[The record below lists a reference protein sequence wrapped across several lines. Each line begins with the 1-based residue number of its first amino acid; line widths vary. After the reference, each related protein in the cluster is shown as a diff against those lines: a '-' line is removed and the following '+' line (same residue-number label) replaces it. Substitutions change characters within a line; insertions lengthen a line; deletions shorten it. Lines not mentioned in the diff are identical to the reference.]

1 MYERFSDQARNAVRG
16 AQEEARQLGHRQI
29 GTEHLLLGLLGV
41 LALDEGTARS
51 ALDLLAIDPE
61 PARQEVL
68 ARAGRGPG
76 APPGHIPFTRGCQ
89 KVLGYALNEAV
100 RARHQYIGA
109 EHILLALLRD
119 RDGIAGKALRGLGAD
134 LEAAR
139 GFVAGLVEATGLPE
153 GVIIKPRASRRIGQR
168 RGHPAKADGAGDA
181 EPPDRV

>member
-1 MYERFSDQARNAVRG
+1 MYERFSDQARNALRG

-29 GTEHLLLGLLGV
+29 GTEHLLLGV
-41 LALDEGTARS
+41 LALGEGTARS
-51 ALDLLAIDPE
+51 ALDLLVIDPE
-61 PARQEVL
+61 AALRDVL
-68 ARAGRGPG
+68 ARAGTGPG
-76 APPGHIPFTRGCQ
+76 ALPAHIPFTPGCQ

-119 RDGIAGKALRGLGAD
+119 RDGIAGQVLRGLGAD

-153 GVIIKPRASRRIGQR
+153 GVIIEPGAPRRFGRRR
-168 RGHPAKADGAGDA
+168 SHPAKAEDAGYA
-181 EPPDRV
+181 EPPDRI